1 MKHFAS
7 VLSTVMLAVTIS
19 STTFAGTIVGARTS
33 RTGTIVGA
41 RTGNIV
47 GARTGNITGA
57 RTGNISGTAMT
68 PGVVNRTRLD
78 FDALVFENFVEIIRL
93 FSESPLF

>member
-1 MKHFAS
+1 MKRFAS
-7 VLSTVMLAVTIS
+7 VLSTVTLAVTIS
-19 STTFAGTIVGARTS
+19 STTLAGTIVGARTS

-68 PGVVNRTRLD
+68 SGFNRTRLD
-78 FDALVFENFVEIIRL
+78 FGALFSENFVEIIQL
-93 FSESPLF
+93 LTDSPLF

>member
-1 MKHFAS
+1 MKRFAS
-7 VLSTVMLAVTIS
+7 VLSTVTLAVTIS

-47 GARTGNITGA
+47 GAQTGNITGA

-68 PGVVNRTRLD
+68 SGFGRTRPD
-78 FDALVFENFVEIIRL
+78 FGELLSENFVEIIRL
-93 FSESPLF
+93 LTDGAAF

>member
-1 MKHFAS
+1 MKRFAS
-7 VLSTVMLAVTIS
+7 VLSTVTLAVSIS

-47 GARTGNITGA
+47 GAQTGNITGA

-68 PGVVNRTRLD
+68 PGINRPSINLG
-78 FDALVFENFVEIIRL
+78 ALLADSFVEIVGL
-93 FSESPLF
+93 LTNSPLF

>member
-1 MKHFAS
+1 MKRSTS
-7 VLSTVMLAVTIS
+7 VLFTLALAITLAS
-19 STTFAGTIVGARTS
+19 NTFAGTIVGARAN

-57 RTGNISGTAMT
+57 RTGNIAGTS
-68 PGVVNRTRLD
+68 VDSRLD
-78 FDALVFENFVEIIRL
+78 RSKLGLVLVVSDNVVDILRL
-93 FSESPLF
+93 FLENPLF

>member
-1 MKHFAS
+1 MKRFAS
-7 VLSTVMLAVTIS
+7 ILSTVTLVVTIS

-57 RTGNISGTAMT
+57 RTGNISGTSMT
-68 PGVVNRTRLD
+68 LGSSRTRSD
-78 FDALVFENFVEIIRL
+78 FNALLSENFVEIIRL
-93 FSESPLF
+93 LTESPLF

>member
-1 MKHFAS
+1 MKRSTS
-7 VLSTVMLAVTIS
+7 VVLALALAITLAPNA
-19 STTFAGTIVGARTS
+19 FAGTIVGARTS

-57 RTGNISGTAMT
+57 RTGNISGTSFGT
-68 PGVVNRTRLD
+68 SVDRSRLSFESLLSGSVVDIARLLLD
-78 FDALVFENFVEIIRL
+78 N
-93 FSESPLF
+93 PLF

>member
-1 MKHFAS
+1 MKRFAS
-7 VLSTVMLAVTIS
+7 IMSTLTLAVTLS
-19 STTFAGTIVGARTS
+19 STAFAGNIVGARTS

-57 RTGNISGTAMT
+57 RTGSIS
-68 PGVVNRTRLD
+68 VVPDSTKSGFD
-78 FDALVFENFVEIIRL
+78 FDALVSEHIVDIIRFIIQTGL
-93 FSESPLF
+93 F

>member
-1 MKHFAS
+1 MKRFAS
-7 VLSTVMLAVTIS
+7 VLSTVALAVTIS

-47 GARTGNITGA
+47 GARTGYIPRA

-68 PGVVNRTRLD
+68 SGLNRTRLD
-78 FDALVFENFVEIIRL
+78 FGALFSENFIEIIRL
-93 FSESPLF
+93 LTESPLF

>member
-1 MKHFAS
+1 MKRFAS
-7 VLSTVMLAVTIS
+7 VVSTVTLAVTIS
-19 STTFAGTIVGARTS
+19 STTLAGTIVGARTS

-57 RTGNISGTAMT
+57 RTDNFSGTAMT
-68 PGVVNRTRLD
+68 PSLSRPGLD
-78 FDALVFENFVEIIRL
+78 FGAL
-93 FSESPLF
+93 FSENFIEIIQLLTDSPLF

>member
-1 MKHFAS
+1 MKRLTSILA
-7 VLSTVMLAVTIS
+7 TVTLAVTIA

-57 RTGNISGTAMT
+57 RTGNISGTSTA
-68 PGVVNRTRLD
+68 PILNGQRPDFEALLSDHILEIVRL
-78 FDALVFENFVEIIRL
+78 LI
-93 FSESPLF
+93 ESPLF

>member
-1 MKHFAS
+1 MKRFIS
-7 VLSTVMLAVTIS
+7 VLSTVTLAVTIS
-19 STTFAGTIVGARTS
+19 STTLAGTIVGARTT

-57 RTGNISGTAMT
+57 RTGNISGTSMA
-68 PGVVNRTRLD
+68 PSFNRRTQE
-78 FDALVFENFVEIIRL
+78 FDAFLSENIVEIVVWVIN
-93 FSESPLF
+93 SPIY

>member
-1 MKHFAS
+1 MKRFTYAILTLALTIT
-7 VLSTVMLAVTIS
+7 LSS
-19 STTFAGTIVGARTS
+19 SLFAGTIVGARTS

-57 RTGNISGTAMT
+57 RTGNISGTSISPNSRRT
-68 PGVVNRTRLD
+68 GREFGVFLS
-78 FDALVFENFVEIIRL
+78 ENVIDIIRML
-93 FSESPLF
+93 LDGPSF

>member
-1 MKHFAS
+1 MKRFGS
-7 VLSTVMLAVTIS
+7 VLSTVTLAITIS
-19 STTFAGTIVGARTS
+19 STAFAGTIVGARTS

-57 RTGNISGTAMT
+57 RTGNVPSTAMT
-68 PGVVNRTRLD
+68 SGLNRTRLD
-78 FDALVFENFVEIIRL
+78 FSALFSENFIEIIRL
-93 FSESPLF
+93 LTESPLF

>member
-1 MKHFAS
+1 MKRSTS
-7 VLSTVMLAVTIS
+7 VLFTLALAITLAS
-19 STTFAGTIVGARTS
+19 NTFAGTIVGARAN

-57 RTGNISGTAMT
+57 RTGNISGTAVI
-68 PGVVNRTRLD
+68 PGFSRTRLD
-78 FDALVFENFVEIIRL
+78 FGSLFSENFVEVIRL
-93 FSESPLF
+93 LTLLTN

>member
-1 MKHFAS
+1 MKRFAS
-7 VLSTVMLAVTIS
+7 VISTVMLAVTIS
-19 STTFAGTIVGARTS
+19 STTLAGTIVGARTN

-57 RTGNISGTAMT
+57 RTGNISGTAVI
-68 PGVVNRTRLD
+68 PGFSRTRLD
-78 FDALVFENFVEIIRL
+78 FGSLFSENFVEVIQL
-93 FSESPLF
+93 LTLLTN

>member
-1 MKHFAS
+1 MKRFAS

-19 STTFAGTIVGARTS
+19 STTLAGTIVGARTN

-41 RTGNIV
+41 RSGNIV

-57 RTGNISGTAMT
+57 RTGNISGTAFGNGM
-68 PGVVNRTRLD
+68 NRTGLSFDSLLNAGFVDVFRL
-78 FDALVFENFVEIIRL
+78 LIET
-93 FSESPLF
+93 PLY